1 MFSIRS
7 KVYSYFKKILRFIS
21 LYEFL
26 SIKVR
31 KLNGPVDLLKNNA
44 AQESYEFL
52 KSINNEI
59 FICDSYTHIREL
71 VFNQISEKGLI
82 CEFGVYS
89 GRSINLF
96 NNILKNKN
104 DKRNIYGFDS
114 FAGLE
119 VNWYGFGS
127 PKGRFDNKGKIPF
140 KVDGNIKII
149 VGDIRNTLDEF
160 LSKQKEN
167 FSFIHLDL
175 DTYEITKF
183 VLEKIKDRL
192 NKNCIILFDNYY
204 NYPNWQQGEHRALKE
219 VINDNDYNFFAASN
233 EYQIAIK
240 IK

>member
-89 GRSINLF
+89 GRSCN
-96 NNILKNKN
+96 
-104 DKRNIYGFDS
+104 
-114 FAGLE
+114 
-119 VNWYGFGS
+119 
-127 PKGRFDNKGKIPF
+127 
-140 KVDGNIKII
+140 
-149 VGDIRNTLDEF
+149 
-160 LSKQKEN
+160 
-167 FSFIHLDL
+167 
-175 DTYEITKF
+175 
-183 VLEKIKDRL
+183 
-192 NKNCIILFDNYY
+192 
-204 NYPNWQQGEHRALKE
+204 
-219 VINDNDYNFFAASN
+219 
-233 EYQIAIK
+233 
-240 IK
+240 